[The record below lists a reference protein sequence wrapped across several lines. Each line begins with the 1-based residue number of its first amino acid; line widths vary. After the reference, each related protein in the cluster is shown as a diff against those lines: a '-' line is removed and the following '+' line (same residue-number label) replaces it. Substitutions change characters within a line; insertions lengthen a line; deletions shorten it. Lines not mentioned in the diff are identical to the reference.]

1 MITRAWNLIGV
12 IVYIII
18 FIRGWVLSREI
29 NDMYLYTCKFYIF
42 SWTIISTLC
51 FLFYCLS
58 YLSLIDLCSVFS
70 LCLSSMFHVIISLF
84 TYPSQLSYT
93 SSGFVIFPLQFSLY
107 SPSSMFVLS
116 SPLFHYRYIPPFP
129 FFLMSCFHFRYIFHL
144 LILLYMPSSIFVTF
158 SLISILLYSLSYFVI
173 FSFFYFSYNF
183 PLPFSLH
190 SPSSVRYILPL
201 PLLLY
206 SLSLSLYILSYALVF
221 MSSYSSFLSHSS
233 LLLRIS
239 TTNKD
244 QENGWID
251 KLG

>member
-129 FFLMSCFHFRYIFHL
+129 FFLCRA
-144 LILLYMPSSIFVTF
+144 SIFVIFSIFLFCYICPHPF
-158 SLISILLYSLSYFVI
+158 SLHFLSFPFCYILSPILLYS
-173 FSFFYFSYNF
+173 
-183 PLPFSLH
+183 
-190 SPSSVRYILPL
+190 PSSILVIISLFHFRYILPL
-201 PLLLY
+201 PFVIF
-206 SLSLSLYILSYALVF
+206 SLFRFCYILSPCPYIFYLTHWFSCLPILHFYPTPLFCFVSRQLIKIKK
-221 MSSYSSFLSHSS
+221 MGEL
-233 LLLRIS
+233 I
-239 TTNKD
+239 N
-244 QENGWID
+244 
-251 KLG
+251 

>member
-1 MITRAWNLIGV
+1 M
-12 IVYIII
+12 
-18 FIRGWVLSREI
+18 F
-29 NDMYLYTCKFYIF
+29 
-42 SWTIISTLC
+42 C
-51 FLFYCLS
+51 FLSAFL
-58 YLSLIDLCSVFS
+58 L
-70 LCLSSMFHVIISLF
+70 MFHVIISLF

-129 FFLMSCFHFRYIFHL
+129 FFLMSCFHFRYIFPL
-144 LILLYMPSSIFVTF
+144 LILLYSSSSIFVTF

-206 SLSLSLYILSYALVF
+206 SLSLLVLI
-221 MSSYSSFLSHSS
+221 YSI
-233 LLLRIS
+233 LRIGFHVFLFFIFIPLLS
-239 TTNKD
+239 FASYLDN
-244 QENGWID
+244 
-251 KLG
+251 